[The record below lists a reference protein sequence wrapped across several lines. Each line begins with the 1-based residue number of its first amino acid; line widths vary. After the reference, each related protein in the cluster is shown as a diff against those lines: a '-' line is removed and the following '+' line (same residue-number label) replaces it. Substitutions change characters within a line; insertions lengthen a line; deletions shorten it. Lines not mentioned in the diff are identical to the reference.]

1 MTSKFDSKLFERRT
15 VVKLL
20 GGAALATPAVWTSA
34 RAQARQIVVRDPGN
48 PYSKA
53 FAETL
58 YKPFEQATG
67 IKVVGVVA
75 SIDPLAQVKSIV
87 DTKNYI
93 WDGMIVGEAAAAT
106 LAEQGYLEPH
116 GLEGKGNVGQLPAEF
131 VTPYVVGSN
140 VSATSIV
147 YRTQALGDKGPKSW
161 ADFWNVEKFPG
172 RRSLFKYARYTL
184 EQALLADGVAPKDLY
199 PCDLDRAFR
208 SLDRIKSKIDVW
220 WTGGAQV
227 VQFLSSGEVDMMS
240 AFVARALAAAD
251 AGTPVTVAWDNF
263 LWQLDA
269 WAMPKGG
276 PKADLMREFMQF
288 SCAAKPQAE
297 MTKFIPAGPVNL
309 SAYEAIS
316 PERAALLTTS
326 PANRPRGIHQD
337 LKYWAEHG
345 AEAQRRFNAWF
356 IQ

>member
-1 MTSKFDSKLFERRT
+1 MTSKRNPQLFGRRT
-15 VVKLL
+15 TIKMMGV
-20 GGAALATPAVWTSA
+20 AALATPAIWTSA
-34 RAQARQIVVRDPGN
+34 RAQERQIIVRDPGN

-58 YKPFEQATG
+58 YKPFEKATG

-75 SIDPLAQVKSIV
+75 SIDPLAQVKTIV

-93 WDGMIVGEAAAAT
+93 WDGMILGEAAAAT
-106 LAEQGYLEPH
+106 LGAQGYLDEH
-116 GLEGKGNVGQLPAEF
+116 KLGGSDALKSLLPDF
-131 VTPYVVGSN
+131 QTPFTVGSN

-147 YRTQALGDKGPKSW
+147 YRTEALAGKGPNSW
-161 ADFWNVEKFPG
+161 QDFWNVEKFPG

-184 EQALLADGVAPKDLY
+184 EQALLADGVAPADLY
-199 PCDLDRAFR
+199 PCDLDRAFK
-208 SLDRIKSKIDVW
+208 SLDRIKNHVDVW

-227 VQFLSSGEVDMMS
+227 VQLLTSGEVDMMGG
-240 AFVARALAAAD
+240 FVARALAAGD
-251 AGTPVTVAWDNF
+251 AGTPVSVAWDGF

-288 SCAAKPQAE
+288 SCDAEAQAR
-297 MTKFIPAGPVNL
+297 MTDFIPAGPVNL
-309 SAYEAIS
+309 KAYDTIK
-316 PERAALLTTS
+316 PERQALLTTS
-326 PANRPRGIHQD
+326 PANLPKGIHQNVQ
-337 LKYWAEHG
+337 YWADHG
-345 AEAQRRFNAWF
+345 GEAQERFNAWF